1 MAILIPISLWSYRY
15 TANRYRY
22 LPEFIS
28 NRYQYPFIDS
38 YQTANDNRYIP
49 ILNRYHTDISAFI
62 PILIQILN
70 YIKPIP
76 IPKKIQTDNSET

>member
-1 MAILIPISLWSYRY
+1 MAILIPISLRSYRY

-28 NRYQYPFIDS
+28 NRYQYPFINS
-38 YQTANDNRYIP
+38 YQTDTDKYIP

-62 PILIQILN
+62 PIIVPILN

-76 IPKKIQTDNSET
+76 IPI